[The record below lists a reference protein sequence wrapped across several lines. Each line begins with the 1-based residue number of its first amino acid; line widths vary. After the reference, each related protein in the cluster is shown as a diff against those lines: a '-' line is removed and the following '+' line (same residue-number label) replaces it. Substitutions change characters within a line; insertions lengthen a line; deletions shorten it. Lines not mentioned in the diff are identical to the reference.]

1 MANYGRS
8 PRIAMALLFF
18 TLVFSPWADAG
29 GGDDETAKATRQ
41 TLDEGI
47 AAFNRED
54 LDTTLKALH
63 SNSPNYQVSK
73 ERISRIFHDH
83 DVAMELVDF
92 DFVGETGPYAI
103 ARVKVKSAKK
113 SGTKF
118 KNNTTES
125 LYIFQKQGNE
135 WKLWGE
141 YELQTVFDD
150 KQ

>member
-8 PRIAMALLFF
+8 PHIAIALLFV
-18 TLVFSPWADAG
+18 TLVFSSWAIAAAG
-29 GGDDETAKATRQ
+29 EDETAKATRQ
-41 TLDEGI
+41 TLEGGI
-47 AAFNRED
+47 AAFNKED
-54 LDTTLKALH
+54 LDTTLKTLH
-63 SNSPNYQVSK
+63 SNSPNYKVSK

-83 DVAMELVDF
+83 DVAMELVEF
-92 DFVGETGPYAI
+92 DYVGETEPYAI
-103 ARVKVKSAKK
+103 ARAKVKSTKK
-113 SGTKF
+113 SDTKF

-125 LYIFQKQGNE
+125 LYIFKKQDNQ